1 LIVLDTHVWS
11 WWVAQAPE
19 LPRRVARLI
28 EARIED
34 EAEFVSSISVWEVA
48 LLAQRQR
55 LQLKMPVSEW
65 IRQAEAL
72 AAIRFAPVDNH
83 IALSSALLPPP
94 LHPDPA
100 DRIIVATALQLRAL
114 LVTKDSKLRDY
125 PHVETR
131 W

>member
-1 LIVLDTHVWS
+1 LIVLDTHVWL

-34 EAEFVSSISVWEVA
+34 EAVFVSSISVWEIA
-48 LLAQRQR
+48 LLVQRQR
-55 LQLKMPVSEW
+55 LQLSMPVSEW

-83 IALSSALLPPP
+83 IALSSVLLPPP

-100 DRIIVATALQLRAL
+100 DRIIVATALQLRAS
-114 LVTKDSKLRDY
+114 LVTKDRKLRAY
-125 PHVETR
+125 PHVETQ